1 MTWTELIEAFAP
13 RLPDT
18 IPPLTVDRVP
28 QDYRRKKYNKILNSV
43 GSLGRLGMVALDLRD
58 MPLQKGE
65 PFFTRIRCDIRLPKM
80 QQLTMV
86 PREETSGQ
94 EPRWKVKTD
103 LPKQVTDE
111 LTALLTDAARDG
123 IPPLRL
129 VLTPL
134 EEEPSGGEVTHR
146 LCASTGIFRDR
157 VDNLCAA
164 LDWHPT
170 APDGRPLSS
179 PEAAELILQRMA
191 ELCQGARDVLT
202 GR

>member
-1 MTWTELIEAFAP
+1 MTWTELTETFSA
-13 RLPDT
+13 RLPVSD
-18 IPPLTVDRVP
+18 PPLIVDRIP
-28 QDYRRKKYNKILNSV
+28 QDYRRSGWQHFIGAV
-43 GSLGRLGMVALDLRD
+43 AGRYAMAALEQTPP
-58 MPLQKGE
+58 PLQAGE
-65 PFFTRIRCDIRLPKM
+65 PFFTRIRCDIKLPQARM
-80 QQLTMV
+80 LTIT
-86 PREETSGQ
+86 PKGEGLSSEG
-94 EPRWKVKTD
+94 PRWKVKSE
-103 LPKQVTDE
+103 LPQPVTE
-111 LTALLTDAARDG
+111 QLLALLSHAARDG
-123 IPPLRL
+123 APPLRL
-129 VLTPL
+129 LLTPR
-134 EEEPSGGEVTHR
+134 ENTPFNRGVTHR

>member
-94 EPRWKVKTD
+94 EPRWKVKSE
-103 LPKQVTDE
+103 LPQPVTE
-111 LTALLTDAARDG
+111 QLLALLSHAARDG
-123 IPPLRL
+123 APPLRL
-129 VLTPL
+129 LLTPR
-134 EEEPSGGEVTHR
+134 ENTPFNGGVTHR